1 MILLDCN
8 ILLYAYDKSAP
19 EHRRA
24 KQWLESA
31 FNGGE
36 AVALPWVTVWAFVRI
51 ATNARILRHPFRAAE
66 VFAIVNS
73 WLEQD
78 NVALVNPGPRHAEL
92 LRRLVLGHQAR
103 GPQVTDA
110 VLAALA
116 LENGATVVSTDH
128 DFSRFPVKWIDPLAS
143 ASS

>member
-8 ILLYAYDKSAP
+8 ILLYAYDRSAA

-24 KQWLESA
+24 KRWLESA
-31 FNGGE
+31 FNDGE
-36 AVALPWVTVWAFVRI
+36 TVALPWMTVWAFVRI
-51 ATNARILRHPFRAAE
+51 VTNARILRRPLRPAE
-66 VFAIVNS
+66 VFAIVNR

-78 NVALVNPGPRHAEL
+78 NVVLVTPGPRHVEL
-92 LRRLVLGHQAR
+92 LRRLVLDHQAR

-110 VLAALA
+110 APAALA

-128 DFSRFPVKWIDPLAS
+128 DFSRFPVEWVNPLDS
-143 ASS
+143 ASF